1 MVTDITNTIK
11 LCSDR
16 TFQGEFQGGKGTIYV
31 ELPDTGWVE
40 LLSRVGDSTPHHVM
54 LKHGRIITMPFAVPV
69 GTTAILRT
77 PVRPISASVVIDA
90 AGASGDAEDIQQA
103 IAEQQQAI
111 AEQKQAIAEQKK
123 VIEQQQ
129 QVISEQV
136 RINEAQQKQIN
147 INKNDNEAQ
156 QIQINNNLAL
166 DEEQQRQINA
176 NTEMN
181 EAQELGIG
189 EEATNALVESVFGKQ

>member
-40 LLSRVGDSTPHHVM
+40 LLSRVGNSTPHHVM
-54 LKHGRIITMPFAVPV
+54 LKHGKIITMPFAVPV
-69 GTTAILRT
+69 GTTGILRF
-77 PVRPISASVVIDA
+77 PMRPISASVVIDSA
-90 AGASGDAEDIQQA
+90 TSGDSEDIQQA

-111 AEQKQAIAEQKK
+111 AEQKQAITEQQR

-129 QVISEQV
+129 QVINEQV
-136 RINEAQQKQIN
+136 RLNEVQQQQIE
-147 INKNDNEAQ
+147 INKADNEAQ
-156 QIQINNNLAL
+156 QIQINNTIAL
-166 DEEQQRQINA
+166 DEEQQRQIQA

-189 EEATNALVESVFGKQ
+189 EDAANALIESVFGKQ